1 MAEIKKI
8 SGLAAKSSPTGDDFV
23 VIEDSAGVNYKV
35 KASNLNVSHNHSELL
50 ATVTIDSSKWDTLTR
65 SQSIAVPGAYAAN
78 SGIIMV
84 TPATRTDA
92 DNWCDYGLFL
102 DDSEPVVNTIKVT
115 CTSLPPVSITVF
127 VYRIG

>member
-23 VIEDSAGVNYKV
+23 VIESSDGVNYKV
-35 KASNLNVSHNHSELL
+35 RASNLSVSHNHSELL
-50 ATVTIDSSKWDTLTR
+50 ATVSIDSSKWDNSTR
-65 SQSIAVPGAYAAN
+65 SQAIAVPGAYAAN

-102 DDSEPVVNTIKVT
+102 DDSDPAVNTIKVT

>member
-8 SGLAAKSSPTGDDFV
+8 SGLDAKTSPTGDDFV
-23 VIEDSAGVNYKV
+23 VIEASDGVNYKV

-50 ATVTIDSSKWDTLTR
+50 ATVSIDSSKWDNSTK
-65 SQSIAVPGAYAAN
+65 SQSVAVPGAYAAN
-78 SGIIMV
+78 SGIVMV

-102 DDSEPVVNTIKVT
+102 DDSAPVVNTIRIT
-115 CTSLPPVSITVF
+115 CTSLPPSSITVF

>member
-23 VIEDSAGVNYKV
+23 VIESSDGVNYKV
-35 KASNLNVSHNHSELL
+35 RASNLSVSHNHSELL
-50 ATVTIDSSKWDTLTR
+50 ATVSIDSSKWTTSTR
-65 SQSIAVPGAYAAN
+65 SQAIAVPGAYAAN
-78 SGIIMV
+78 SGIVMV
-84 TPATRTDA
+84 TLATRTDA

-102 DDSEPVVNTIKVT
+102 DDSDPAVNTIKVT